1 MEPTTSLEPTHSP
14 NYQGYK
20 LPEHISEGERNT
32 QLFSYA
38 SKLQAQEYSDEDIER
53 MVIQANAERCNP
65 PMAESEITRIVRNA
79 TSQPKGRD
87 PEYERSYKSV
97 ARCAASVITV
107 PDFITDITLSE
118 LFAKTY
124 IGVLRWVPEVK
135 GYYCYDGTRWVDAH
149 AGSEERAERHI
160 RRFVKDVGIAIASI
174 DDEDER
180 WKKQKAFL
188 KYSNVK
194 TYRNLLSGARA
205 QMVTNINEFD
215 RDSRLFNCRNVTVEF
230 GKTIKTHSHTP
241 DDLITKVANCDY
253 DPNASYAD
261 WQKHLERTF
270 EGYEDVI
277 PFFQVCVGLA
287 AAGDTDEDRFYIAI
301 GQTRTGKSTTINAIK
316 NVFGDYGTS
325 AEAATFT
332 AGRRNGAS
340 ASPDYMALKGVRF
353 VDVPEL
359 NEGMTL
365 DAAFI
370 KRLTGGDTIKAR
382 PLNGEQVQ
390 FRPNCTVFMNTNHK
404 PRINDSTIFDSGRCV
419 MLPFYNRLKEEERD
433 KKLEEKM
440 MGTEYAN
447 GILNWTIAGYIRA
460 ATIGLA
466 VPETCLRITKEYAM
480 EEDVIGAFIDQM
492 CTVDDDAV
500 SDGAVIYRAYKAW
513 CKDNGINEIPSPKFY
528 AKLRDRGYRKD
539 RGRVGNKSVR
549 SRIKGLRLGTD

>member
-1 MEPTTSLEPTHSP
+1 
-14 NYQGYK
+14 
-20 LPEHISEGERNT
+20 
-32 QLFSYA
+32 
-38 SKLQAQEYSDEDIER
+38 
-53 MVIQANAERCNP
+53 MVKQANAERCNP
-65 PMAESEITRIVRNA
+65 PVTEGEVARIVRNA
-79 TSQPKGRD
+79 TSHPKGRD
-87 PEYERSYKSV
+87 PEYERKNGSV
-97 ARCAASVITV
+97 IRCAASAITV
-107 PDFITDITLSE
+107 PDYISDITLSE

-135 GYYCYDGTRWVDAH
+135 GYYCYDGIRWVDAH

-180 WKKQKAFL
+180 WKKQKAFR

-194 TYRNLLSGARA
+194 TYRTLLSGARA
-205 QMVTNINEFD
+205 QMVTNIDEFD
-215 RDSRLFNCRNVTVEF
+215 RDSKLFNCRNVTVEF
-230 GKTIKTHSHTP
+230 GKTIKTHPHTP

-253 DPNASYAD
+253 DPSASYAN

-270 EGYEDVI
+270 DGYEDVI
-277 PFFQVCVGLA
+277 PFFQGCVGLA

-301 GQTRTGKSTTINAIK
+301 GQTRTGKSTTINAVK

-332 AGRRNGAS
+332 AGKRNGAS
-340 ASPDYMALKGVRF
+340 ASPDYMALMGVRF

-370 KRLTGGDTIKAR
+370 KRLTGGDMIKAR
-382 PLNGEQVQ
+382 PLNGKQVE

-404 PRINDSTIFDSGRCV
+404 PRINDSTIFESARCV

-440 MGTEYAN
+440 MEPRYAS
-447 GILNWTIAGYIRA
+447 GILNWIIAGYIRA
-460 ATIGLA
+460 VTIGLA
-466 VPETCLRITKEYAM
+466 VPETCSRITKEYAM

-492 CTVDDDAV
+492 CTVDDGAV
-500 SDGAVIYRAYKAW
+500 SDGAVIYRTYKAW

-528 AKLRDRGYRKD
+528 SKLRDRGYRKD

>member
-1 MEPTTSLEPTHSP
+1 MEPTTGLEPTHSP

-20 LPEHISEGERNT
+20 LPERISEGDRNT

-65 PMAESEITRIVRNA
+65 PLPENEIARIVNNV
-79 TSQPKGRD
+79 TSYKKGRD
-87 PEYERSYKSV
+87 PEYAHSSKSV
-97 ARCAASVITV
+97 TRCTASVITV
-107 PDFITDITLSE
+107 PDFISDITLSE

-180 WKKQKAFL
+180 WKKQKAFR

-277 PFFQVCVGLA
+277 PFFQGCVGLA

-382 PLNGEQVQ
+382 PLNGEQVE
-390 FRPNCTVFMNTNHK
+390 FRPNCTIFMNTNHK